1 MAVSGLVQYRS
12 ARRGG
17 KGRRHSQVE
26 IRLPPSMQEPL
37 MIKKLAFALAA
48 LSMSAAASAQVY
60 GSFGLGLSRWQGN
73 DSACVGAL
81 VCDRDDTSY
90 RAALGYRFNS
100 WIAIEGSYIG
110 FGKMKV
116 RQTGVWTSFD
126 AAGPAVAAAFT
137 MPLGSDKLYLR
148 GRLGLV
154 SMQTKVSVT
163 DDVLGTAS
171 DVGSSMQPYA
181 GFGIGYRLTP
191 YMTLDGSLDVS
202 RAKYGNTSGS
212 FKANVAAANVGLTF
226 DF

>member
-1 MAVSGLVQYRS
+1 
-12 ARRGG
+12 
-17 KGRRHSQVE
+17 
-26 IRLPPSMQEPL
+26 

-60 GSFGLGLSRWQGN
+60 GSFGLGLSRWMDN

-90 RAALGYRFNS
+90 RAALGYRFTS
-100 WIAIEGSYIG
+100 WIAIEGSYVG

-116 RQTGVWTSFD
+116 RRGTAWTSFD
-126 AAGPAVAAAFT
+126 AAGPALAAAFT
-137 MPLGSDKLYLR
+137 MPLGGDKVYLR

-163 DDVLGTAS
+163 DDVLGTGS
-171 DVGSSMQPYA
+171 DVGSSIQPYA
-181 GFGIGYRLTP
+181 GFGVGVRLTP
-191 YMTLDGSLDVS
+191 YMTLDGSLDVA
-202 RAKYGNTSGS
+202 RAKYGNTGS
-212 FKANVAAANVGLTF
+212 SISSKVAAANVGLTF